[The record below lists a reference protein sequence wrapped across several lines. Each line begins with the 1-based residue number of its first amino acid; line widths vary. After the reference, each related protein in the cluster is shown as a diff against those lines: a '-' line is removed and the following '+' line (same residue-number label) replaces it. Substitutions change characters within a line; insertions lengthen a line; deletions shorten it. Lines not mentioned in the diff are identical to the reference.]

1 MTPATLDARLGAVL
15 ALVRAEVHADIGT
28 DHARLPVALIRSGR
42 ARRCVAVDLNP
53 GPLAQARRN
62 VAGAGLAAQ
71 IEVRAGD
78 GFAPLRPGEVDS
90 ASLCGMGAATIRG
103 VLARAGAAPSSPPVL
118 PPRLVL
124 QPNDSPEPLRV
135 WAQARGYHLTA
146 ETLAAGYWLYPVLAL
161 ERAAGP
167 DPAYVGLPPAAALRY
182 GPLLLRAAGAALRD
196 QVAADLRRL
205 APHAAPGRP
214 AEREL
219 ATAREA
225 WAWLD
230 GGAQTGLE
238 QA

>member
-62 VAGAGLAAQ
+62 VAGAGLAGR
-71 IEVRAGD
+71 IEVRPGD
-78 GFAPLRPGEVDS
+78 GFAPLRPGEADS

-103 VLARAGAAPSSPPVL
+103 VLERAGVAL

-161 ERAAGP
+161 ERADGP
-167 DPAYVGLPPAAALRY
+167 DPAYAGLPPAAALRY
-182 GPLLLRAAGAALRD
+182 GPLLLRAAGAALRE
-196 QVAADLRRL
+196 QVEADLRRL
-205 APHAAPGRP
+205 TPHAAPGRP

-219 ATAREA
+219 ATAQEA
-225 WAWLD
+225 RAWLD
-230 GGAQTGLE
+230 GGA
-238 QA
+238 

>member
-42 ARRCVAVDLNP
+42 ARRCVAVELNP

-62 VAGAGLAAQ
+62 VAGAGLAGQ

-78 GFAPLRPGEVDS
+78 GFAPLRPGEADS

-103 VLARAGAAPSSPPVL
+103 VLERAGAAL
-118 PPRLVL
+118 PTRLVL

-146 ETLAAGYWLYPVLAL
+146 EALTEGYWLYPVLAL
-161 ERAAGP
+161 ERAGGP
-167 DPAYVGLPPAAALRY
+167 DPAYMGLPPAAARRY

-196 QVAADLRRL
+196 QVEADLRRL
-205 APHAAPGRP
+205 PPLAAPGRP

-230 GGAQTGLE
+230 GGT
-238 QA
+238 

>member
-1 MTPATLDARLGAVL
+1 MTPAILDARLGAVL

-62 VAGAGLAAQ
+62 VAGAGLAGR

-90 ASLCGMGAATIRG
+90 ASLCGMGAATIQG
-103 VLARAGAAPSSPPVL
+103 VLERAGAAL

-161 ERAAGP
+161 ERAGGP
-167 DPAYVGLPPAAALRY
+167 DPAYTGLTPAAALRY
-182 GPLLLRAAGAALRD
+182 GPLLLRAAGAALRE
-196 QVAADLRRL
+196 QVEADLRRL
-205 APHAAPGRP
+205 TPHAAPGRP
-214 AEREL
+214 AAREL
-219 ATAREA
+219 ATAQEA
-225 WAWLD
+225 WAWLN
-230 GGAQTGLE
+230 GGA
-238 QA
+238 